1 MTKTLKPLFAIL
13 LSLSLL
19 LALASCAAA
28 PMEPGDGFYDG
39 PMNNLS
45 GTVNGN
51 PSPEKGEDQGDAAN
65 PSEPDLDGT
74 RPNVQENPFIAT
86 NEQSVSTL
94 SADVDTA
101 SYAYFRKLISQSGLS
116 FSRLQ
121 SYGASFRTEEFIN
134 YFRYGVTSPAEN
146 ELFGVNASIVPRR
159 RHQAY
164 DGSST

>member
-1 MTKTLKPLFAIL
+1 MKRT
-13 LSLSLL
+13 LSLL

-28 PMEPGDGFYDG
+28 PGEGFYDG

-51 PSPEKGEDQGDAAN
+51 PSPEKGEDQGDTAN
-65 PSEPDLDGT
+65 PSEPGLDGT

-101 SYAYFRKLISQSGLS
+101 SYAYFRKLLSQTDHVVNGAVLLI
-116 FSRLQ
+116 FITQ
-121 SYGASFRTEEFIN
+121 SC
-134 YFRYGVTSPAEN
+134 
-146 ELFGVNASIVPRR
+146 L
-159 RHQAY
+159 
-164 DGSST
+164 